1 MWHASIALYGP
12 DGRPVPTAD
21 VDRKRRRVGVALALR
36 LIDGVGG
43 GPTRE
48 EAKEVAFHA
57 RRSLTD
63 AEMARLDPVWLAIE
77 PVDMG

>member
-12 DGRPVPTAD
+12 DGRPVPTAAAT
-21 VDRKRRRVGVALALR
+21 RQQRRLGAALALR
-36 LIDGVGG
+36 LLDGVGQQ
-43 GPTRE
+43 PTRE

-63 AEMARLDPVWLAIE
+63 AEMARLDPAWLAIE
-77 PVDMG
+77 PVDIG